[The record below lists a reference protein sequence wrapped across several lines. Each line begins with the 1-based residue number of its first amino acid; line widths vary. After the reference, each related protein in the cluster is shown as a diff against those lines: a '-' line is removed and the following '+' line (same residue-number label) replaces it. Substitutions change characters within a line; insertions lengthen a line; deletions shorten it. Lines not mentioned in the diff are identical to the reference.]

1 MRHIN
6 KVIII
11 MIIMIMIFSL
21 TISFQVLFFT
31 IIYSINKHMLVRQ
44 CIVHTKTRHHAQRR
58 NYANQV
64 KQLYSNQAPACSRD
78 GTASVMWHFC
88 PLMFPLKSLLGSY
101 KKGRNKNQRTTCL
114 VCPPCKH
121 GRIDQADQFHA
132 SYTVGSSHESG
143 ITTSLGSF

>member
-1 MRHIN
+1 
-6 KVIII
+6 

-21 TISFQVLFFT
+21 TISFQVLFLR

-44 CIVHTKTRHHAQRR
+44 CIVHTKTRHHAQRI

-78 GTASVMWHFC
+78 DTTSVMWHFC

-101 KKGRNKNQRTTCL
+101 KKGRNIKIRE
-114 VCPPCKH
+114 P
-121 GRIDQADQFHA
+121 HA
-132 SYTVGSSHESG
+132 SYVHPANMAALIKLINSTLLTQLEAVTKVVSPH
-143 ITTSLGSF
+143 LWVRF